1 MESGVMEA
9 HFLSRERSTL
19 DFETNPL
26 MRTLST
32 HPFPKTKVKINSL
45 ILNSGYCI
53 IFAHI
58 APGKGREVLYIKKK
72 IFLGKRITGFLVAA
86 HRQLYEHYAYK

>member
-1 MESGVMEA
+1 MEA

>member
-72 IFLGKRITGFLVAA
+72 YFWEKELQAS
-86 HRQLYEHYAYK
+86 